1 MGVKCHPCVLKLLK
15 QWHDK
20 YEVKGGADRVAYT
33 HITGARGARRAL
45 AALKAALLDLCC
57 CPALLHRLFQ
67 PPALV
72 KASRR
77 SVPIVLPCMWK
88 YQLMAVV
95 FAGTAW
101 VSSLVYPALL
111 GLDVFRNTNHEPPC
125 AFLAPVEPDGVV
137 LPRFHIFLPLIAQPH
152 RPLSKVH
159 EPDCGLVLS
168 TTLSMHMSPV

>member
-1 MGVKCHPCVLKLLK
+1 M
-15 QWHDK
+15 
-20 YEVKGGADRVAYT
+20 
-33 HITGARGARRAL
+33 

-67 PPALV
+67 PPALA

-111 GLDVFRNTNHEPPC
+111 GLDVSKYTNHEPPC

-152 RPLSKVH
+152 IPLSKVQL
-159 EPDCGLVLS
+159 PAGVACA
-168 TTLSMHMSPV
+168 

>member
-1 MGVKCHPCVLKLLK
+1 M
-15 QWHDK
+15 
-20 YEVKGGADRVAYT
+20 
-33 HITGARGARRAL
+33 

-125 AFLAPVEPDGVV
+125 AFLAPVEADVVV
-137 LPRFHIFLPLIAQPH
+137 LPRCHIFLPLVAQPH

-159 EPDCGLVLS
+159 DPELEAVAGVGPLMAQIATIHATSAVRS
-168 TTLSMHMSPV
+168 I